1 MWYVTYV
8 YANHRPPQRLVQQAP
23 ATQLTCAQAPA
34 GELIGHRSPARSRTA
49 FATRP
54 SRSSCCP
61 LTASAPA
68 CLIPSVK
75 QTQSTRC
82 GYRGYAFFEY
92 RPYPQVSTHV
102 HEVHGWE
109 LKSGRAVGIGD
120 NSSWYGG
127 SSTHQRD
134 SSSCVLLAFRPK
146 EDGASTRRARHSTLC
161 LSSSTWSRSTR
172 GPRHAK
178 RTQFWSS
185 FACLRAC
192 GPASRHTQARRAARQ
207 VSFVISSRGET
218 RLLYYILIF
227 TFTQRV
233 KMR

>member
-92 RPYPQVSTHV
+92 RPYPQVCT

-109 LKSGRAVGIGD
+109 LQSGRAVAIGD

-161 LSSSTWSRSTR
+161 LSSSTCEAGRPEAR
-172 GPRHAK
+172 D
-178 RTQFWSS
+178 TQSGRS

-218 RLLYYILIF
+218 RLQGT
-227 TFTQRV
+227 TFRQLPDV
-233 KMR
+233 SC

>member
-23 ATQLTCAQAPA
+23 ATQLTSAQAPA

-92 RPYPQVSTHV
+92 RPYPQMCT

-109 LKSGRAVGIGD
+109 LKSGRAVAIGD

-178 RTQFWSS
+178 RTQFCLPSRVRASVTTHSS
-185 FACLRAC
+185 
-192 GPASRHTQARRAARQ
+192 ASRSEAG
-207 VSFVISSRGET
+207 VVCYFYSG
-218 RLLYYILIF
+218 
-227 TFTQRV
+227 
-233 KMR
+233 

>member
-92 RPYPQVSTHV
+92 RPYPQVCT

-109 LKSGRAVGIGD
+109 LKSGSSRDWGQQLVVRGQLHSPTGQLVMRVARVPPKRGRCFNSTGTSFHVVLELEHVEPVDKRSATREADAVICLPSRVRASVTTH
-120 NSSWYGG
+120 SS
-127 SSTHQRD
+127 
-134 SSSCVLLAFRPK
+134 A
-146 EDGASTRRARHSTLC
+146 
-161 LSSSTWSRSTR
+161 SRSKA
-172 GPRHAK
+172 GVVCY
-178 RTQFWSS
+178 F
-185 FACLRAC
+185 
-192 GPASRHTQARRAARQ
+192 
-207 VSFVISSRGET
+207 
-218 RLLYYILIF
+218 
-227 TFTQRV
+227 
-233 KMR
+233 

>member
-1 MWYVTYV
+1 M
-8 YANHRPPQRLVQQAP
+8 QQAP
-23 ATQLTCAQAPA
+23 AAQLTCAQAPA
-34 GELIGHRSPARSRTA
+34 GELLGHRSPARSRTA

-92 RPYPQVSTHV
+92 RPYPQVCT

-109 LKSGRAVGIGD
+109 LKSGRAVAIGD

-178 RTQFWSS
+178 RTQFCLPSRVRASVTTHSS
-185 FACLRAC
+185 
-192 GPASRHTQARRAARQ
+192 ASRSKAG
-207 VSFVISSRGET
+207 VVCYF
-218 RLLYYILIF
+218 
-227 TFTQRV
+227 
-233 KMR
+233 